1 MMTPDEIRDLMF
13 QIRLE
18 LRRAPDAVQ
27 EAELAAERADLEAD
41 KVFDVALLGAVGNV
55 EERKAQARIAAA
67 DARGDAVVARAV
79 FNRAKTKVRA
89 LETEMMMLQSV
100 LKSVQLEGA

>member
-1 MMTPDEIRDLMF
+1 MSLDEIRELMF

-18 LRRAPDAVQ
+18 LRRAPDAVRD
-27 EAELAAERADLEAD
+27 AELDAERADLEAD
-41 KVFDVALLGAVGNV
+41 RVFDSALLAAVGNV
-55 EERKAQARIAAA
+55 EERKAQARLAAA
-67 DARGDAVVARAV
+67 DARAAAVIARAV
-79 FNRAKTKVRA
+79 FNRAKTKLRA